1 MRLKKR
7 MSWDNL
13 NKFVYRNFRL
23 SLDYLK
29 KAKNYFWFSL
39 ILFFC
44 IGIFGYLFP
53 VFFEEQILKIIT
65 ELIEKTEGLSGL
77 QLIKFIFINNLKSG
91 FFAMIF
97 GIFLGIVPFIVA
109 IMNGYVLGF
118 VANKTIAIEGI
129 LVLWRLLPHGI
140 FEIPAI
146 MISIGLGLRLGL
158 FLIYNCIIF
167 YNKNLSRLNIYLLIV
182 LSILF
187 FPISLVVVFVLTL
200 MSTDL
205 RIKFL
210 QNFKNSLRVFV
221 FIVVPL
227 LILAAIIEGVL
238 IVFLEGIMVLL

>member
-1 MRLKKR
+1 MKLKKR
-7 MSWDNL
+7 ISWGNL
-13 NKFVYRNFRL
+13 NRFVYKNFKL

-29 KAKNYFWFSL
+29 KTKNYVWFSL

-53 VFFEEQILKIIT
+53 VFFEEQILKIIS
-65 ELIEKTEGLSGL
+65 ELIEKTEDLGGL

-109 IMNGYVLGF
+109 VMNGYVLGF
-118 VANKTIAIEGI
+118 VANKTISIEGI

-158 FLIYNCIIF
+158 FLFISK
-167 YNKNLSRLNIYLLIV
+167 NKNW
-182 LSILF
+182 
-187 FPISLVVVFVLTL
+187 
-200 MSTDL
+200 
-205 RIKFL
+205 KE
-210 QNFKNSLRVFV
+210 FKKWVGDSLRVFV

-227 LILAAIIEGVL
+227 LVLAAIIEGVL
-238 IVFLEGIMVLL
+238 ISFLG

>member
-1 MRLKKR
+1 MKKR
-7 MSWDNL
+7 LSWDNL

-29 KAKNYFWFSL
+29 KTKNYAWFSL
-39 ILFFC
+39 ILFFGV
-44 IGIFGYLFP
+44 GIFGYLFP
-53 VFFEEQILKIIT
+53 GFFEEQILKIIA

-118 VANKTIAIEGI
+118 VANKIISVEGV

-158 FLIYNCIIF
+158 FLFISK
-167 YNKNLSRLNIYLLIV
+167 NKNWKE
-182 LSILF
+182 F
-187 FPISLVVVFVLTL
+187 KKWLV
-200 MSTDL
+200 D
-205 RIKFL
+205 
-210 QNFKNSLRVFV
+210 SLRVFV

-227 LILAAIIEGVL
+227 LVLAAMIEGAL
-238 IVFLEGIMVLL
+238 ISFLG

>member
-1 MRLKKR
+1 MKLKE
-7 MSWDNL
+7 MISWGNL
-13 NKFVYRNFRL
+13 NKFVYKNFKL

-29 KAKNYFWFSL
+29 KTKNYFWFSL

-53 VFFEEQILKIIT
+53 VFFEEQILKIIS
-65 ELIEKTEGLSGL
+65 ELIEKTEDLGGL

-97 GIFLGIVPFIVA
+97 GIFLGIVPFIVV

-118 VANKTIAIEGI
+118 VANKTISIEGI

-158 FLIYNCIIF
+158 FLF
-167 YNKNLSRLNIYLLIV
+167 VSKNKSW
-182 LSILF
+182 
-187 FPISLVVVFVLTL
+187 
-200 MSTDL
+200 
-205 RIKFL
+205 KE
-210 QNFKNSLRVFV
+210 FKKWVSDSFRVFV

-227 LILAAIIEGVL
+227 LILASIIEGVL
-238 IVFLEGIMVLL
+238 ISFLG

>member
-1 MRLKKR
+1 MKLKKR

-29 KAKNYFWFSL
+29 KTKNYFWFSL

-44 IGIFGYLFP
+44 IGILGYLFP
-53 VFFEEQILKIIT
+53 VFFEEQILTMIA
-65 ELIEKTEGLSGL
+65 ELIEKTEGLGVL
-77 QLIKFIFINNLKSG
+77 ELTKFIFINNLKSG

-97 GIFLGIVPFIVA
+97 GVFLGIVPLVVNIL
-109 IMNGYVLGF
+109 NGYVLGF
-118 VANKTIAIEGI
+118 VASKAISVEGV

-158 FLIYNCIIF
+158 FLFISK
-167 YNKNLSRLNIYLLIV
+167 NKNW
-182 LSILF
+182 
-187 FPISLVVVFVLTL
+187 
-200 MSTDL
+200 
-205 RIKFL
+205 KE
-210 QNFKNSLRVFV
+210 FKKWVGDSFRVFV

-227 LILAAIIEGVL
+227 LVLASIIEGVL
-238 IVFLEGIMVLL
+238 ISFLG